1 MPRCDGAR
9 FSAIP
14 PQVCEIFPVLAQV
27 EAENAKRKA
36 QNESGGQ
43 RQPLLQPYILV
54 MPQGGRDLAV
64 VALKEQLKLPDIHG
78 IMGQVAK
85 ALAYLHAKG
94 IAHADVKLL
103 VSVVNS
109 LAARV

>member
-1 MPRCDGAR
+1 M
-9 FSAIP
+9 
-14 PQVCEIFPVLAQV
+14 
-27 EAENAKRKA
+27 EAENKLREAK
-36 QNESGGQ
+36 NESEGLPV
-43 RQPLLQPYILV
+43 PLLQPYIIV
-54 MPQGGRDLAV
+54 MPMGGRDLAV
-64 VALKEQLKLPDIHG
+64 VALKERLKLPDIHG

-85 ALAYLHAKG
+85 ALAYLHTKR

>member
-1 MPRCDGAR
+1 M
-9 FSAIP
+9 
-14 PQVCEIFPVLAQV
+14 

-36 QNESGGQ
+36 NNESGGQ
-43 RQPLLQPYILV
+43 SRPLLQPHIIV
-54 MPQGGRDLAV
+54 MPMGSRDLAV

-85 ALAYLHAKG
+85 ALAYLHTKR

-103 VSVVNS
+103 VSV
-109 LAARV
+109 

>member
-1 MPRCDGAR
+1 M
-9 FSAIP
+9 
-14 PQVCEIFPVLAQV
+14 

-36 QNESGGQ
+36 NNESGGLS
-43 RQPLLQPYILV
+43 RPLLQPHIIV
-54 MPQGGRDLAV
+54 MPMGSRDLAV

-103 VSVVNS
+103 VRVVNS
-109 LAARV
+109 HAARV